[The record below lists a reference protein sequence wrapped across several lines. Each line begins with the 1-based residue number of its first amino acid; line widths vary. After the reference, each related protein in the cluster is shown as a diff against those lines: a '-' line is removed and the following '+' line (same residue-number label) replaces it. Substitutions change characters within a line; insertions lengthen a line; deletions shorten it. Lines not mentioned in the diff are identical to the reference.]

1 MQTESHY
8 KKHLRPPPAYLE
20 YPSDLLANM
29 KFRRMS
35 LPERGLW
42 QTMRLECWVN
52 KTLPKNPEEIAL
64 VLNLPLNE
72 VQANLTSGVLGF
84 FVENEEGFY
93 CKELEEYRA
102 DQLHRQNA
110 LSRGGKK
117 GGEKTQQKNRDMQ
130 AISQGKVQ
138 GWPEGKLKPL
148 RGNEMSG
155 DEMQGEESP
164 IRNSSTGG
172 NLPNETHDEWISD
185 FENSSTEVENQ
196 RGVSRFKS
204 KVSNVFQKR

>member
-1 MQTESHY
+1 MQTESNY

-102 DQLHRQNA
+102 DQLHRQNGVHKIA
-110 LSRGGKK
+110 P
-117 GGEKTQQKNRDMQ
+117 
-130 AISQGKVQ
+130 AI
-138 GWPEGKLKPL
+138 P
-148 RGNEMSG
+148 MA
-155 DEMQGEESP
+155 
-164 IRNSSTGG
+164 
-172 NLPNETHDEWISD
+172 PNESNAGRAPNTKKSVVIKINAATSD
-185 FENSSTEVENQ
+185 PPRS
-196 RGVSRFKS
+196 
-204 KVSNVFQKR
+204 